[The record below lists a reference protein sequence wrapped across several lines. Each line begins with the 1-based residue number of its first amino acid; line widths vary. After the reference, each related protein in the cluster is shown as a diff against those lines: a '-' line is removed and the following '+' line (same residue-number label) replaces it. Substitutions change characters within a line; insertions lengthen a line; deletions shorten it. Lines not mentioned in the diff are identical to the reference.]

1 MSFSLKNAPTAL
13 MELMNRVFQ
22 EYIDSF
28 VIVFIDDILIYS
40 KTKNE
45 HEQYLRLTLQLLRQH
60 QLYAKFSNCEFW
72 LRLETFLGHVVS
84 DKGVEVDPRETK
96 AVMN

>member
-1 MSFSLKNAPTAL
+1 
-13 MELMNRVFQ
+13 MELMNRVFR
-22 EYIDSF
+22 EYLDSF

-60 QLYAKFSNCEFW
+60 QLYAKFSKRKFL
-72 LRLETFLGHVVS
+72 LRSVTFPHHIMS
-84 DKGVEVDPRETK
+84 Y
-96 AVMN
+96 